1 MTASIATKT
10 AVGYFRVSSPGQ
22 TGEHHSSLE
31 TQEARFQEYC
41 QRQNLLPIAIFV
53 DVVSGRRDDRKEYLR
68 MVAYCKEHRPDEIV
82 VQYLDR
88 FGRNPR
94 EILQRYWDLQ
104 DHGVTVVATDEDIK
118 EELLLL
124 IKAGIAGA
132 ESRRTSERVKANMSR
147 AVEKGVHAARA
158 PYGLRRVYQGREAHW
173 EIDPIE
179 APIVREMYHLV
190 VEENLG
196 YKAIADRL
204 TTRGFQARGGR
215 PFASFTIQRVLSNE
229 ALMGTLAYGKR
240 PKKGNPQPEIVRV
253 EAFFPAIF
261 TEEEWERLQERVA
274 IRRESSRGRTH
285 SSQYLLSG
293 IARCGYCGGPM
304 AGRVA
309 SAWKE
314 NQYRNYWCSRATKSK
329 ALCPHYNGHSA
340 PKLEQ
345 AILEYLGEYSEPDLV
360 KGHLAAAE
368 KKEMARRETELK
380 QVARGLSDL
389 ESQFTTHLDYLKRGV
404 LNEEEFVKANEAARE
419 QTAAL
424 QEQKAELTRWVEEQG
439 NIISAA
445 ERLPRQISTFL
456 EDFQQVDVRRQKAHL
471 QTILKAAYVKRD
483 ENRVKIIE
491 LEFRT

>member
-1 MTASIATKT
+1 MTSLIATKT

-22 TGEHHSSLE
+22 TGERHSSLE

-41 QRQNLLPIAIFV
+41 QRNNLLPISTYI
-53 DVVSGRRDDRKEYLR
+53 DVVSGRRDDRKEYLSL
-68 MVAYCKEHRPDEIV
+68 VAYCKEHRPDEVV

-94 EILQRYWDLQ
+94 EILQRYWELQ
-104 DHGVTVVATDEDIK
+104 DYGVTVVATDEDIK

-132 ESRRTSERVKANMSR
+132 ESRRTSERVRANMSR
-147 AVEKGVHAARA
+147 AVEKGVHAARP
-158 PYGLRRVYQGREAHW
+158 PYGLKRVYQGREAHW
-173 EIDPIE
+173 EIDPME
-179 APIVREMYHLV
+179 SPVVREMYHLV

-204 TTRGFQARGGR
+204 TAKGYQARGGR

-229 ALMGTLAYGKR
+229 ALMGTLTYGKR

-253 EAFFPAIF
+253 EGFFPAIF
-261 TEEEWERLQERVA
+261 RDEEWQRLQERLA
-274 IRRESSRGRTH
+274 IRRKSSRGRTH

-293 IARCGYCGGPM
+293 IARCGHCGGPM
-304 AGRVA
+304 AGKVA
-309 SAWKE
+309 SAWKD

-329 ALCPHYNGHSA
+329 ALCSHYNGHSA

-345 AILEYLGEYSEPDLV
+345 AILEYLGQYSEPDLV

-368 KKEMARRETELK
+368 EMEMERRETELN
-380 QVARGLSDL
+380 QVERALTDL
-389 ESQFTTHLDYLKRGV
+389 ESQFTKHLDYLKREV

-419 QTAAL
+419 KTAAL
-424 QEQKAELTRWVEEQG
+424 QERKTELTQWVEEQRD
-439 NIISAA
+439 IISAA

-456 EDFQQVDVRRQKAHL
+456 EDIKQMDVRRQKAHL